1 MMVIGFF
8 LMPYVIH
15 TIGDQSYGTWVFLN
29 AVAGYTGL
37 LYLGFGETISK
48 YVSQHYARQ
57 EWDRLN
63 EVVSGICAA
72 YSVSGG
78 IAFFGAIVFAA
89 VAPWVGDWEG
99 QSLLEVQGVIVVLG
113 LSAALSIIGSV
124 NGGVLYGIQRFDLER
139 GILIAG
145 TLTKLGL
152 TLFFL
157 TGQHALMTL
166 ALVFLA
172 HTALEQGLYY
182 VVARRL
188 VPTLRIQRRLIKW
201 SVVKDSYGFA
211 ALSGV
216 GLVASKL
223 IYDTDYIVIGI
234 ALGNAAI
241 VPYAIGSRLCA
252 MIRQPIMQVGE
263 VFLPR
268 ASELNARADGDRLR
282 SLVCKGMGIAFLMSA
297 GLFIG
302 GCYFGSAMIAV
313 WMGEGYSQSQ
323 LVFLVLIG
331 AQVAAAPSGI
341 LHMVLVGT
349 GDVRVPSLL
358 RLAQAVL
365 NFGLSLLLVKPFGVV
380 GVALGT
386 MIPILIVDLLV
397 LIPYGVRQ
405 LEMSAGYFLKRS
417 VVPHLL
423 PLAALW
429 AYSDRVSQMAWE
441 PSWPAILAVTAGGG
455 AVLVLTAAGVW
466 LVTERRA
473 AKPVSPTAEAVPAH
487 QSL

>member
-63 EVVSGICAA
+63 AVVSGICAA

-78 IAFFGAIVFAA
+78 IAIVGAVVFAA
-89 VAPWVGDWEG
+89 VAPWMGDWEG
-99 QSLLEVQGVIVVLG
+99 QSIVEVQGVIVVLG

-157 TGQHALMTL
+157 SGQYSLMTL
-166 ALVFLA
+166 ALVFLV
-172 HTALEQGLYY
+172 HTALEQGLYF

-188 VPTLRIQRRLIKW
+188 VPTLRIRRRYIKW

-223 IYDTDYIVIGI
+223 IYDTDFIVIGF

-268 ASELNARADGDRLR
+268 ASELNARADGDILR
-282 SLVCKGMGIAFLMSA
+282 SLVCRGMGIAFLMSA

-302 GCYFGSAMIAV
+302 GCYFGSAMIEV

-331 AQVAAAPSGI
+331 AQIAAAPSGI
-341 LHMVLVGT
+341 LHMVLVGI

-365 NFGLSLLLVKPFGVV
+365 NLGLSLLLVKPFGVV

-386 MIPILIVDLLV
+386 MIPILIIDLAV
-397 LIPYGVRQ
+397 LIPYGVRR
-405 LEMSAGYFLKRS
+405 LEMSAGHFLKRS
-417 VVPHLL
+417 VAPHLL

-429 AYSDRVSQMAWE
+429 AYSDRVSRMAWE
-441 PSWPAILAVTAGGG
+441 PGWPTILAVTAGGG

-466 LVTERRA
+466 LVTERRSVKSA
-473 AKPVSPTAEAVPAH
+473 LPSGAAVPAH
-487 QSL
+487 QSV